1 MVLVRSAVIA
11 LGLSVA
17 QAHYA
22 YPGILYNGQRSANW
36 QYVRQTIERYNK
48 APVEDV
54 MIDAIRC
61 AQDPAGPTVQTLT
74 VSAGTKLTFVTDGG
88 LYHPGALQFYM
99 AKVPQGSTAA
109 TWDGSGAH
117 WFKVYQDDV
126 KILNGQAQWPS
137 LGADP
142 SVHLPASLPNG
153 EYLVR
158 VEHIAVHVAYALNG
172 AQFYIACAQIN
183 VTGGG
188 NGTPGPLVSF
198 PGAYSPTDPGI
209 LFNMYSPQTSYINP
223 GPTVWSG

>member
-1 MVLVRSAVIA
+1 
-11 LGLSVA
+11 
-17 QAHYA
+17 
-22 YPGILYNGQRSANW
+22 
-36 QYVRQTIERYNK
+36 
-48 APVEDV
+48 

-126 KILNGQAQWPS
+126 KISNGQAQWPS
-137 LGADP
+137 LGTCRVLPISRFLFLCAYKYESKPPSELTNLSGADP